1 MYVCRFI
8 SVHHC
13 FYSWT
18 INGCMFVHLYLYIT
32 VCTVERW
39 TDVCLS
45 IYICTSLFLQLN
57 DERMYVCPRISVHH
71 CFYSWTINGC
81 MFVHLYLYITVSTV
95 ERLTDVVC
103 PSIAVHHC
111 LYSWT
116 INGCMFVHLYLYI
129 TVSTVERLTD
139 VVCPSISVHHCLYSW
154 TINGCMFV
162 HLYLYITVSTV
173 ERLTDVCL
181 SIYICTSLFLQ
192 LND

>member
-1 MYVCRFI
+1 MYVCPFI
-8 SVHHC
+8 SVHLC
-13 FYSWT
+13 LYSWT
-18 INGCMFVHLYLYIT
+18 INGCMFVHLYLYST
-32 VCTVERW
+32 VCTVERL

-81 MFVHLYLYITVSTV
+81 MFVSDVHLYLYITVSTV

-139 VVCPSISVHHCLYSW
+139 V
-154 TINGCMFV
+154 
-162 HLYLYITVSTV
+162 
-173 ERLTDVCL
+173 CL